1 MKRDRTSAEEVLLRA
16 RLRERREELGISQ
29 LRLSLQLD
37 GTRTFVSKYESGE
50 RYLTFTEVVKLCGIL
65 GMDAAALAAE
75 IAALTPQ
82 DDENEA

>member
-1 MKRDRTSAEEVLLRA
+1 MKRDRTCAAEARLREK
-16 RLRERREELGISQ
+16 LRERREELGMSQ

-65 GMDAAALAAE
+65 GMDAAELAAE
-75 IAALTPQ
+75 MAGLDA
-82 DDENEA
+82 EGEK